1 MCRLCG
7 EPTFLPRSTTVE
19 GFAFSQAAQRRY
31 HLKLTWDLHASPLI
45 NSFIRH
51 QWFYLMIL
59 LTLYICGK
67 NRLIRANLWRQA
79 IDRCNWQ
86 SRDPKLKQK
95 TLQINW
101 SSVIIPHSACTCV
114 NRNLPI
120 TKQQYL
126 VSRDLAL
133 PLETKTEIRSPYVV
147 NSLAR
152 LTGCCMIECARADS
166 EMSSSLRGTPLP
178 PIFTEE
184 MTVILVK

>member
-1 MCRLCG
+1 MCRRPCG

-31 HLKLTWDLHASPLI
+31 HLKSTWDLHASPLI
-45 NSFIRH
+45 KSSIPH
-51 QWFYLMIL
+51 QWFYLMVL
-59 LTLYICGK
+59 LTYICGK

-95 TLQINW
+95 TVQINW

-126 VSRDLAL
+126 VSRDLTL
-133 PLETKTEIRSPYVV
+133 PLETKTEIHSPPSVMDIT
-147 NSLAR
+147 LATAHCSTM
-152 LTGCCMIECARADS
+152 LD
-166 EMSSSLRGTPLP
+166 SLRCHYFHP
-178 PIFTEE
+178 
-184 MTVILVK
+184 